1 MKRITVIAGLLAPFL
16 LSSLTS
22 FAQTQSRGDMLKELR
37 KKHAEIAVLEK
48 QFLEPSEE
56 DQARYAEFLQQ
67 PNTGLIRLLPRE
79 TFDSQTYR
87 DARQSMVVRGGGAYY
102 SFVRLT
108 HEYGFGSDLELDH
121 SQFVVGFAG
130 ADFGFLTNLG
140 DIPIESVGPDTRGVS
155 VFGAYKPPRAEEL
168 ARKEYRRLHDGADLE
183 GVSVKSRVPV
193 VSGATY
199 LLRSINY
206 RDSDVLVAFRV
217 VRIDSDGSVVLAWK
231 MLKKFGKPPTLT
243 PTQTVG
249 IG

>member
-1 MKRITVIAGLLAPFL
+1 MKRITVIAGLLATFL
-16 LSSLTS
+16 LSSLIS
-22 FAQTQSRGDMLKELR
+22 FAQTQSRGDMQKELR
-37 KKHAEIAVLEK
+37 KKHEEIAVLEK

-56 DQARYAEFLQQ
+56 DQARYAEFLRQ
-67 PNTGLIRLLPRE
+67 PDTGLIRLLPRE

-87 DARQSMVVRGGGAYY
+87 DAKKTMVVRGGGAYY

-121 SQFVVGFAG
+121 SEFVVGFAG
-130 ADFGFLTNLG
+130 ADFGFMTNLG
-140 DIPIESVGPDTRGVS
+140 DIPIESVGPDTRGVN
-155 VFGAYKPPRAEEL
+155 VFATYKPPRAEEV
-168 ARKEYRRLHDGADLE
+168 ARKEYRKLYDGTELE
-183 GVSVKSRVPV
+183 DVSVRSRVPV

-206 RDSDVLVAFRV
+206 RNSDVLVAFRV
-217 VRIDSDGSVVLAWK
+217 VRVDSDGSVVIAWK

-243 PTQTVG
+243 PTPTVG